1 MRVLKA
7 PCQPLALS
15 TQAPYTNWAT
25 LTARTWFNRYLPP
38 APQDLLPMV
47 AEVASLFKR
56 RPDRPPVLSDRS
68 TLLFPSFA
76 E

>member
-1 MRVLKA
+1 
-7 PCQPLALS
+7 
-15 TQAPYTNWAT
+15 
-25 LTARTWFNRYLPP
+25 
-38 APQDLLPMV
+38 V
-47 AEVASLFKR
+47 AEVVGLFKL